1 MLLLRFLHPL
11 LPPSVLNMDALQSA
25 FDLCLKIHEM
35 HGTYTSNKQTCAWL
49 TRQVKVIE
57 QTLGQQLARNAVP
70 PDLDG
75 ALLSLLEVH
84 TSSPPP
90 PPTSVHP
97 PRKSQTRVTT
107 LLLMPQ
113 TATRLPVT
121 HLTGPARVASAT
133 YSHSHRP

>member
-1 MLLLRFLHPL
+1 
-11 LPPSVLNMDALQSA
+11 MDALQSA

-84 TSSPPP
+84 TSPPPRPLPPP
-90 PPTSVHP
+90 PEKLAL
-97 PRKSQTRVTT
+97 PRCSSCR
-107 LLLMPQ
+107 
-113 TATRLPVT
+113 RLRQRC
-121 HLTGPARVASAT
+121 L
-133 YSHSHRP
+133 